1 MKKSNAISH
10 TNIEPVETLSCTNP
24 ISGEIIK
31 IISISNEKEINK
43 KIANAS
49 EASNFWR
56 EIPIRERSRLIKK
69 AQKLIVSKKDEL
81 IQLAIS
87 ETGKTE
93 FDGILE
99 ILTTLE
105 IMRFNRKMAP
115 RALASEVRPLGL
127 IMKNKRGT
135 VHYRPYGVVGA
146 ISPWNYPLIQPTIL
160 VVPALLAG
168 NGIVLKP
175 SEFTTCLLYTSPS
188 PRD

>member
-1 MKKSNAISH
+1 MAH
-10 TNIEPVETLSCTNP
+10 YL
-24 ISGEIIK
+24 
-31 IISISNEKEINK
+31 
-43 KIANAS
+43 
-49 EASNFWR
+49 
-56 EIPIRERSRLIKK
+56 
-69 AQKLIVSKKDEL
+69 SKKDEL

-135 VHYRPYGVVGA
+135 VHYRPYGVEGA

-175 SEFTTCLLYTSPS
+175 SEFTTLTALKMKERDESTITNSNDFVHYKA
-188 PRD
+188 PRGAFIRRDRFRY

>member
-1 MKKSNAISH
+1 MRKKGNSISQI
-10 TNIEPVETLSCTNP
+10 NLGLAETLSCTNP

-31 IISISNEKEINK
+31 NISISNEKEINK
-43 KIANAS
+43 KIASSSQAS
-49 EASNFWR
+49 KVWR
-56 EIPIRERSRLIKK
+56 ELSIRKRSRLIKK

-81 IQLAIS
+81 IELAIS

-93 FDGILE
+93 FDGIIE

-146 ISPWNYPLIQPTIL
+146 ISPWNYPFN
-160 VVPALLAG
+160 LLF
-168 NGIVLKP
+168 L
-175 SEFTTCLLYTSPS
+175 
-188 PRD
+188 